1 MIAAAIPIAAPT
13 SGPAV
18 CPDAL
23 AAVHRKSVG
32 LKPLTA
38 DGKERGQRE
47 RPAPIAA
54 ARSTSPR
61 RGADRVGRGSGA
73 SRRSSR

>member
-23 AAVHRKSVG
+23 AAVHRKSVVSS
-32 LKPLTA
+32 PS
-38 DGKERGQRE
+38 
-47 RPAPIAA
+47 RPTKGT
-54 ARSTSPR
+54 RS
-61 RGADRVGRGSGA
+61 A
-73 SRRSSR
+73 